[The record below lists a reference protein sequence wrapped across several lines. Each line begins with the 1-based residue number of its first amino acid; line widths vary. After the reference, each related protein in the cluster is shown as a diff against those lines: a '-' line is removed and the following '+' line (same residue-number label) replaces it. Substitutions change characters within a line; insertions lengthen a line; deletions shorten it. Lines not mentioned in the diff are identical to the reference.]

1 MLNQNQNFMN
11 AVDLASLI
19 LGILNM
25 QLNIEQA
32 QQNDVN
38 GATDRQTH
46 VLLDEIGKRL
56 DAQDA
61 MIKEILQTLKGQP
74 N

>member
-1 MLNQNQNFMN
+1 MFNQNQNFMN

-32 QQNDVN
+32 QQNDAN
-38 GATDRQTH
+38 GATDRQTRL
-46 VLLDEIGKRL
+46 LLDEIGKRL

-61 MIKEILQTLKGQP
+61 MLSRILEPLEKD
-74 N
+74 